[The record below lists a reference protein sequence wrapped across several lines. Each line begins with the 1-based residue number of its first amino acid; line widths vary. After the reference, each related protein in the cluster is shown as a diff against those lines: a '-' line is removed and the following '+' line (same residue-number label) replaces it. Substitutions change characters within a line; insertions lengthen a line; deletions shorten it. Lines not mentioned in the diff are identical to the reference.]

1 MLGKLRE
8 SRWVFIL
15 LSIILAVVFWAYVR
29 GVVDPDDSTTL
40 HNVRLEVTGTS
51 VLTGQ
56 GLTVSGLSQETVDLH
71 VEAPSSVINNL
82 VRYREDIYVPLDVSR
97 CTEGENRVTVGQP
110 VWPTNFNTD
119 EVVLQGKEPGV
130 ITVEV
135 DRLYTN
141 TFEVEFQLDG
151 QVADG
156 YQMGTPA
163 IEPERVT
170 VSGPV
175 EQVNKIAH
183 VVAVLESEEL
193 SEQFSGD
200 LPLTLWDAEGNEL
213 TDLEITLN
221 TETAYVVVPV
231 VVVKE
236 VPLSVEVKA
245 GGGATPQ
252 DAVVTIDPLTVTVSG
267 QEEDIQELTEISLGE
282 INLATVVGTN
292 TFQLP
297 ITLDA
302 SLENVSGEMSATV
315 TVSVQGLSTTALD
328 VDNITMSPAPD
339 GYTATLVTHVKE
351 VVIRGKEEDLAAIN
365 ASQIRIVADLSNVT
379 TTGMLSVPARVY
391 LDASSAVGV
400 IGEYTVVVNVER

>member
-15 LSIILAVVFWAYVR
+15 LSIILAVIFWAYVR

-56 GLTVSGLSQETVDLH
+56 GLTVSSLSQETVDLH

-163 IEPERVT
+163 IEPEMVT

-236 VPLSVEVKA
+236 VPLTVEVKA

>member
-15 LSIILAVVFWAYVR
+15 LSIILAVIFWAYVR

-56 GLTVSGLSQETVDLH
+56 GLTVSSLSQETVDLH

-163 IEPERVT
+163 IEPEMVT

-236 VPLSVEVKA
+236 VPLTVEVKA

-267 QEEDIQELTEISLGE
+267 QEEDIQELTEITLGE

>member
-15 LSIILAVVFWAYVR
+15 LSIILAVIFWAYVR

-71 VEAPSSVINNL
+71 VAAPSSVINNL

-175 EQVNKIAH
+175 EQVNRIAH

-236 VPLSVEVKA
+236 VPLTVEVKA

>member
-15 LSIILAVVFWAYVR
+15 LSIILAVIFWAYVR

-71 VEAPSSVINNL
+71 VAAPSSVINNL

-163 IEPERVT
+163 IEPEMVT

-175 EQVNKIAH
+175 EQVNRIAH

-236 VPLSVEVKA
+236 VPLTVEVKA

>member
-40 HNVRLEVTGTS
+40 RNVRLEVTGTS

-175 EQVNKIAH
+175 EQVNRIAH

-236 VPLSVEVKA
+236 VPLTVEVKA

-339 GYTATLVTHVKE
+339 GYTATLDTHVKV

>member
-15 LSIILAVVFWAYVR
+15 LSIILAVIFWAYVR

-56 GLTVSGLSQETVDLH
+56 GLTVSSLSQETVDLH

-156 YQMGTPA
+156 
-163 IEPERVT
+163 
-170 VSGPV
+170 
-175 EQVNKIAH
+175 
-183 VVAVLESEEL
+183 
-193 SEQFSGD
+193 
-200 LPLTLWDAEGNEL
+200 
-213 TDLEITLN
+213 
-221 TETAYVVVPV
+221 
-231 VVVKE
+231 
-236 VPLSVEVKA
+236 
-245 GGGATPQ
+245 
-252 DAVVTIDPLTVTVSG
+252 
-267 QEEDIQELTEISLGE
+267 
-282 INLATVVGTN
+282 
-292 TFQLP
+292 
-297 ITLDA
+297 
-302 SLENVSGEMSATV
+302 
-315 TVSVQGLSTTALD
+315 
-328 VDNITMSPAPD
+328 
-339 GYTATLVTHVKE
+339 
-351 VVIRGKEEDLAAIN
+351 
-365 ASQIRIVADLSNVT
+365 
-379 TTGMLSVPARVY
+379 
-391 LDASSAVGV
+391 
-400 IGEYTVVVNVER
+400 

>member
-40 HNVRLEVTGTS
+40 RNVRLEVTGTS

-175 EQVNKIAH
+175 EQVNRIAH

-236 VPLSVEVKA
+236 VPLTVEVKA

>member
-15 LSIILAVVFWAYVR
+15 LSIILAVIFWAYVR

-56 GLTVSGLSQETVDLH
+56 GLTVSSLSQETVDLH

-141 TFEVEFQLDG
+141 TFEVEFLDG

-175 EQVNKIAH
+175 EQVNRIAH

-236 VPLSVEVKA
+236 VPLTVEVKA

-302 SLENVSGEMSATV
+302 ILENVSGEMSATV

-391 LDASSAVGV
+391 LGV

>member
-163 IEPERVT
+163 IEPEMVT

-175 EQVNKIAH
+175 EQVNRIAH

-236 VPLSVEVKA
+236 VPLTVEVKA

>member
-15 LSIILAVVFWAYVR
+15 LSIILAVIFWAYVR

-56 GLTVSGLSQETVDLH
+56 GLTVSSLSQETVDLH

-163 IEPERVT
+163 IEPEMVT

-175 EQVNKIAH
+175 EQVNRIAH

-236 VPLSVEVKA
+236 VPLTVEVKA

>member
-15 LSIILAVVFWAYVR
+15 LSIILAVIFWAYVR

>member
-15 LSIILAVVFWAYVR
+15 LSIILAVIFWAYVR

-56 GLTVSGLSQETVDLH
+56 GLTVSSLSQETVDLH

-163 IEPERVT
+163 IEPEMVT

-175 EQVNKIAH
+175 EQVNRIAH

-213 TDLEITLN
+213 TDLEIPLH

-236 VPLSVEVKA
+236 VPLTVEVKA

>member
-15 LSIILAVVFWAYVR
+15 LSIILAVIFWAYVR

-163 IEPERVT
+163 IEPEMVT

-175 EQVNKIAH
+175 EQVNRIAH

-236 VPLSVEVKA
+236 VPLTVEVKA

>member
-15 LSIILAVVFWAYVR
+15 LSIILAVIFWAYVR

-163 IEPERVT
+163 IEPEMVT

-236 VPLSVEVKA
+236 VPLTVEVKA

>member
-15 LSIILAVVFWAYVR
+15 LSIILAVIFWAYVR

-56 GLTVSGLSQETVDLH
+56 GLTVSSLSQETVDLH

-175 EQVNKIAH
+175 EQVNRIAH

-236 VPLSVEVKA
+236 VPLTVEVKA

>member
-15 LSIILAVVFWAYVR
+15 LSIILAVIFWAYVR

-56 GLTVSGLSQETVDLH
+56 GLTVSSLSQETVDLH

-236 VPLSVEVKA
+236 VPLTVEVKA

>member
-15 LSIILAVVFWAYVR
+15 LSIILAVIFWAYVR

-56 GLTVSGLSQETVDLH
+56 GLTVSSLSQETVDLH

-236 VPLSVEVKA
+236 VPLTVEVKA
-245 GGGATPQ
+245 GGGSTPQ
-252 DAVVTIDPLTVTVSG
+252 DAVVTIDPLPVTVTG

>member
-56 GLTVSGLSQETVDLH
+56 GLTVSSLSQETVDLH

-183 VVAVLESEEL
+183 VVALLESEEL

-236 VPLSVEVKA
+236 VPLTVEVKA

>member
-15 LSIILAVVFWAYVR
+15 LSIILAVIFWAYVR

-40 HNVRLEVTGTS
+40 HNVRLEVTGTR
-51 VLTGQ
+51 Q

-163 IEPERVT
+163 IEPEMVT

-175 EQVNKIAH
+175 EQVNRIAH

-236 VPLSVEVKA
+236 VPLTVEVKA

>member
-236 VPLSVEVKA
+236 VPLTVEVKA

-292 TFQLP
+292 TVQLP

>member
-236 VPLSVEVKA
+236 VPLTVEVKA

>member
-15 LSIILAVVFWAYVR
+15 LSIILAVIFWAYVR

-236 VPLSVEVKA
+236 VPLTVEVKA

>member
-15 LSIILAVVFWAYVR
+15 LSIILAVIFWAYVR

-56 GLTVSGLSQETVDLH
+56 GLTVSSLSQETVDLH

-163 IEPERVT
+163 IEPEMVT

-175 EQVNKIAH
+175 EQVNRIAH

-213 TDLEITLN
+213 TDL
-221 TETAYVVVPV
+221 
-231 VVVKE
+231 
-236 VPLSVEVKA
+236 
-245 GGGATPQ
+245 
-252 DAVVTIDPLTVTVSG
+252 
-267 QEEDIQELTEISLGE
+267 
-282 INLATVVGTN
+282 
-292 TFQLP
+292 
-297 ITLDA
+297 
-302 SLENVSGEMSATV
+302 
-315 TVSVQGLSTTALD
+315 
-328 VDNITMSPAPD
+328 
-339 GYTATLVTHVKE
+339 
-351 VVIRGKEEDLAAIN
+351 
-365 ASQIRIVADLSNVT
+365 
-379 TTGMLSVPARVY
+379 
-391 LDASSAVGV
+391 
-400 IGEYTVVVNVER
+400 

>member
-231 VVVKE
+231 VVVQE
-236 VPLSVEVKA
+236 VPLTVEVKA

>member
-56 GLTVSGLSQETVDLH
+56 GLTVSSLSQETVDLH

-163 IEPERVT
+163 IEPEMVT

-175 EQVNKIAH
+175 EQVNRIAH

-236 VPLSVEVKA
+236 VPLTVEVKA

>member
-15 LSIILAVVFWAYVR
+15 LSIILAVIFWAYVR

-175 EQVNKIAH
+175 EQVNRIAH

-236 VPLSVEVKA
+236 VPLTVEVKA

>member
-175 EQVNKIAH
+175 EQVNRIAH

-236 VPLSVEVKA
+236 VPLTVEVKA

>member
-56 GLTVSGLSQETVDLH
+56 GLTVSSLSQETVDLH

-236 VPLSVEVKA
+236 VPLTVEVKA